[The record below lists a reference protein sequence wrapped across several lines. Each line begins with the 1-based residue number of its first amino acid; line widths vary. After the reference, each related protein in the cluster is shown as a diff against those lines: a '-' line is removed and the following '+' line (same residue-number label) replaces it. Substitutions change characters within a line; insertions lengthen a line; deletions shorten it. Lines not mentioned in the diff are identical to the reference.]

1 MVFFFKNNCFA
12 LRFLHVVL
20 LSAFVSASAWGQMKY
35 GFKAGLNF
43 GSIDGPSET
52 NVAGNALENWESLTS
67 FHIGISVD
75 YGFPG
80 TAFGVRGELLYNKK
94 GSKYTYD
101 GESFRTFRFD
111 DGTSTLTTG
120 NSKYLINVTNAYI
133 DIPVIFHGRWKDLE
147 LSAGAYAGF
156 LVQSIGEGSLS
167 YTNGRTLQQQV
178 AVSDLEFNLDYD
190 YGSDKAGQGKSD
202 QTVLANVGGKLLELP
217 QTLGAYFDYPSDR
230 GSLYNGFDYGLVA
243 GVSYYINSLYLGFRM
258 QYGLADVSNEAADL
272 SKAST
277 DNENPVYRNDSDRN
291 MVYQLSVGFT
301 FGR

>member
-1 MVFFFKNNCFA
+1 MVFFFKNNHSPF
-12 LRFLHVVL
+12 RFLLVL
-20 LSAFVSASAWGQMKY
+20 LLAVFVSPSAWGQMKY

-52 NVAGNALENWESLTS
+52 NTAGANLENWGTLTS

-75 YGFPG
+75 YGLPG
-80 TAFGVRGELLYNKK
+80 TAFGIRGELLYNKK

-111 DGTSTLTTG
+111 DGSTTLTTG
-120 NSKYLINVTNAYI
+120 NSKYLINVTNAYL
-133 DIPVIFHGRWKDLE
+133 DIPVVFYGRWKDFE

-156 LVQSIGEGSLS
+156 LLQSIGEGSLS
-167 YTNGRTLQQQV
+167 YTGGRTLPLQV

-190 YGSDKAGQGKSD
+190 YGSDKAGQGNSD
-202 QTVLANVGGKLLELP
+202 QTVLAQVGGKPLEMP

-230 GSLYNGFDYGLVA
+230 GSLYNGLDYGLV
-243 GVSYYINSLYLGFRM
+243 GGLSYYINSLYLGFRM
-258 QYGLADVSNEAADL
+258 QYGLADVSNEEADL
-272 SKAST
+272 SKATT
-277 DNENPVYRNDSDRN
+277 DNGNPVYRNDTDRN
-291 MVYQLSVGFT
+291 MVYQFSVGFT

>member
-1 MVFFFKNNCFA
+1 MVFFFKNNCFV
-12 LRFLHVVL
+12 LRLLQVVL
-20 LSAFVSASAWGQMKY
+20 LSAFVSSSAWGQMKY
-35 GFKAGLNF
+35 GFKAGLNI
-43 GSIDGPSET
+43 GSIDGPSESDA
-52 NVAGNALENWESLTS
+52 AGKALEEWSSLTS

-101 GESFRTFRFD
+101 GTSFRTFRFD
-111 DGTSTLTTG
+111 DGTSVLTTG

-167 YTNGRTLQQQV
+167 YTGGRTLPLQV

-190 YGSDKAGQGKSD
+190 YGSDKPGDGKSS
-202 QTVLANVGGKLLELP
+202 QTVLAQVGGKPLELP

-243 GVSYYINSLYLGFRM
+243 GLSYYINSLYLGFRM
-258 QYGLADVSNEAADL
+258 QYGLADVSNMEADL

-277 DNENPVYRNDSDRN
+277 DNGNPVYRNDSDRN